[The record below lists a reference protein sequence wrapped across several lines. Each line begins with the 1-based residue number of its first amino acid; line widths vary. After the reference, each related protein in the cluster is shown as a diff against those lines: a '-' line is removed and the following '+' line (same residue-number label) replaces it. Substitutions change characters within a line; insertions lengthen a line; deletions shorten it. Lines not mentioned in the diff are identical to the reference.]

1 MRLKEDVY
9 SLKQELGDI
18 RQESFAMELIRESNA
33 KNKIYEK
40 QNKILFVIIL
50 ILLVFLIATCSYLI
64 WVLNDIGTEEITTEE
79 SYEVQQEADGNNN
92 YINGSENSVNNG

>member
-1 MRLKEDVY
+1 MRLKDDIY
-9 SLKQELGDI
+9 YLQKELGDI
-18 RQESFAMELIRESNA
+18 KQESFAMEMLKYS
-33 KNKIYEK
+33 KK

-92 YINGSENSVNNG
+92 YINGSDNSVNNG

>member
-1 MRLKEDVY
+1 MRLKDDIY
-9 SLKQELGDI
+9 YLQKELGDI
-18 RQESFAMELIRESNA
+18 KQESFAMEMLKYS
-33 KNKIYEK
+33 KK

-50 ILLVFLIATCSYLI
+50 ILLVFLIATGSYLI

-92 YINGSENSVNNG
+92 YINGSDNSVNNG

>member
-18 RQESFAMELIRESNA
+18 KQESFAMEMLKYSKR
-33 KNKIYEK
+33 

-50 ILLVFLIATCSYLI
+50 ILLVFWFATGSYLI
-64 WVLNDIGTEEITTEE
+64 WVLNDIGTEEITTE
-79 SYEVQQEADGNNN
+79 SYEIQQDADGNNN
-92 YINGSENSVNNG
+92 YINGSDNSVNNG